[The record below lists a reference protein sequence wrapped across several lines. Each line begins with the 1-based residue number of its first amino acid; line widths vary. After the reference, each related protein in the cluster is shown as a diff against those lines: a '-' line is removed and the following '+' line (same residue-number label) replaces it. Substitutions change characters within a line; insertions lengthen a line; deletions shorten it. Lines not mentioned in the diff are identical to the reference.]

1 MLLGKVSSQLNR
13 ATELC
18 EDGKCLEAL
27 KCYDEVLCAEPN
39 NTDAIINKGVILQ
52 NLGHLNQAIR
62 MYEKA
67 LIFEPEN
74 LDALINKG
82 STLHTMGK
90 HAEAISCYNIVL
102 RLDKKKSHGACIQRS
117 FCSRNR

>member
-1 MLLGKVSSQLNR
+1 MLGKVCSQLNR

-18 EDGKCLEAL
+18 EDGKYLEAL

-52 NLGHLNQAIR
+52 NLGHLKQAIH

-67 LIFEPEN
+67 LIF
-74 LDALINKG
+74 LQ
-82 STLHTMGK
+82 
-90 HAEAISCYNIVL
+90 
-102 RLDKKKSHGACIQRS
+102 IQL
-117 FCSRNR
+117 FFFYQYLFAWFEKF